1 MAKVRKGRER
11 NAILVL
17 LQKRERPVSHKS
29 QVASTT
35 AIECPS
41 WDRFISDPVEE
52 SSTHLHLQSVIRR
65 KEELDT
71 IQMNNVTILEAGAT
85 WKVPSGVVPGTKCLF
100 LDPVTNTFA
109 FVEQLDGGG
118 KIPIIY

>member
-1 MAKVRKGRER
+1 M
-11 NAILVL
+11 
-17 LQKRERPVSHKS
+17 
-29 QVASTT
+29 ASTT

-52 SSTHLHLQSVIRR
+52 SSTDLYLRPVVRR